1 MSLCFCY
8 YKMRHCAF
16 RNIWVAKTYYI
27 LASDVTEA
35 KMHLLNQFKE
45 ENEDGLDR
53 TLEWVKM
60 ALCAPALN

>member
-8 YKMRHCAF
+8 YKRRHYAF
-16 RNIWVAKTYYI
+16 HDIWVPDTELV

-45 ENEDGLDR
+45 ANKDGLDR
-53 TLEWVKM
+53 TLEWIRET
-60 ALCAPALN
+60 